1 MSFAA
6 YPMYGTPGIRFLEIL
21 TQSLQKMSPKRREVS
36 LPISNVCSL
45 TSPKHLVT
53 MLEETRAVQTPMR
66 ASIRPANNTSKDAL
80 LNVVAVNPQRKAT
93 SGTTTTARIIEKMTE
108 KMGMTHHLGLEAEG
122 IPTVDHHPFS
132 DGMTCLTCSS
142 LLTGNLTV
150 LHNR

>member
-45 TSPKHLVT
+45 TSPKHQVT
-53 MLEETRAVQTPMR
+53 RLEGTRAVQTPMR

-80 LNVVAVNPQRKAT
+80 LNVVAVNPQRKAA
-93 SGTTTTARIIEKMTE
+93 SGTATAGTMSETMSEAMTE
-108 KMGMTHHLGLEAEG
+108 TMTKARHLRRATEGTPISRGCCSKFTTLLEEQQ
-122 IPTVDHHPFS
+122 
-132 DGMTCLTCSS
+132 
-142 LLTGNLTV
+142 
-150 LHNR
+150 R